1 MLRILKV
8 RWLNCAIAVFCF
20 TVALSAQQSS
30 PTRYRISLA
39 NKQTHLVRVQISLGP
54 GASERELQ
62 LPVWNALY
70 QVRDFSQ
77 FVENVKATDLQG
89 LALRVV
95 KIEKSRWLVRNAEKG
110 AVIQYDIYCDVQG
123 PYGAQLNEH
132 HAFFNLAEVLMYSV
146 DARDNPVRIEF
157 TDLDPKWAIASPLQN
172 CEAKLYCANNYDQMV
187 DSPVEIGSFSEQ
199 DFDEGGARYR
209 LIVDADQDDY
219 HISQLEQKLRAIVRA
234 GVEWMNDRPYAT
246 YMFIYHFPRQ
256 PSDGGMEHAYGTA
269 IDVTASLLKSNPE
282 WFDAVSAHEFFH
294 LWNVKRIRPSSL
306 EPVDYTKEN
315 YTRALWFS
323 EGVTSTV
330 QGYLLLHSGLLSERR
345 YLQLLG
351 EQITNLQTREGHRD
365 QSAEESSLDAWLEKY
380 AYYREPSRS
389 ISYYN
394 KGELLGVLL
403 DLKIR
408 DATAG
413 KASLRELFRWM
424 NETYA
429 KKGKFFEDSEGVL
442 QAAEAVCRCNM
453 GEFFSR
459 YVAGTDEIP
468 WNDFFSTVGL
478 KVDTKIIQT
487 ADAGFAMQRAF
498 GGTIQVTQVSVGNE
512 AATSG
517 LLVGDEI
524 LTLNGRQA
532 VGDPHELLT
541 DLRPRDSVRLVVRRG
556 NAEIKM
562 NFKCGAQDSIEYRLN
577 DVGKLSS
584 QQKARRAEWLGTQT
598 RGVTAN

>member
-1 MLRILKV
+1 MRRILKV
-8 RWLNCAIAVFCF
+8 RMLGCAIVVSCF
-20 TVALSAQQSS
+20 VVALPAQQSP
-30 PTRYRISLA
+30 PTRYRVSLA
-39 NKQTHLVRVQISLGP
+39 NKQEHMVRVQISLGP
-54 GASERELQ
+54 GKAERELQ

-77 FVENVKATDLQG
+77 FVDHVKATDG
-89 LALRVV
+89 EAHALDIV
-95 KIEKSRWLVRNAEKG
+95 KVEKSRWLVRNAEKG
-110 AVIQYDIYCDVQG
+110 AIIEYDIYCDAQG

-146 DARDNPVRIEF
+146 DARNHAVQIEF
-157 TDLDPKWAIASPLQN
+157 TDLDPKWTIASPLQI
-172 CEAKLYCANNYDQMV
+172 CETKFYCANSYDQMV
-187 DSPVEIGSFSEQ
+187 DSPVEVGSFSEKN
-199 DFDEGGARYR
+199 FEEGGARYR
-209 LIVDADQDDY
+209 VIVDADQDDY
-219 HISQLEQKLRAIVRA
+219 RMSELTGKLRAIVRA

-269 IDVTASLLKSNPE
+269 IDVSASLLKSNPE

-323 EGVTSTV
+323 EGLTSTV
-330 QGYLLLHSGLLSERR
+330 QGYILLHSGLLSEHR
-345 YLQLLG
+345 YLALLG

-408 DATAG
+408 NATGG

-429 KKGKFFEDSEGVL
+429 QKGKFFDDSAAVL
-442 QAAEAVCRCNM
+442 QAAETVCQCDM
-453 GEFFSR
+453 SEFFHR
-459 YVAGTDEIP
+459 YVAGTEEIP
-468 WNDFFSTVGL
+468 WNVFFSAVGL
-478 KVDTKIIQT
+478 KVDTKITQT
-487 ADAGFAMQRAF
+487 ADAGFEMQRMF
-498 GGTIQVTQVSVGNE
+498 GGTIQVTQVSVLSG
-512 AATSG
+512 AASSG
-517 LLVGDEI
+517 LTIGDVI
-524 LTLNGRQA
+524 LTLNERPA
-532 VGDPHELLT
+532 VGNPQELVT
-541 DLRPRDSVRLVVRRG
+541 NLRPGDSVRLVVQRG
-556 NAEIKM
+556 SAELKM
-562 NFKCGAQDSIEYRLN
+562 NFKCGAQNNVEYHLS
-577 DVGKLSS
+577 DVPNLSPE
-584 QQKARRAEWLGTQT
+584 QKARRSEWLGVQS
-598 RGVTAN
+598 RGVKAN

>member
-1 MLRILKV
+1 M
-8 RWLNCAIAVFCF
+8 
-20 TVALSAQQSS
+20 
-30 PTRYRISLA
+30 
-39 NKQTHLVRVQISLGP
+39 VRVQISLGH
-54 GASERELQ
+54 GKSERELQ

-77 FVENVKATDLQG
+77 FVDHVKATDLQG
-89 LALRVV
+89 HAMNV
-95 KIEKSRWLVRNAEKG
+95 KKVDKSRWAVGNAEKG
-110 AVIQYDIYCDVQG
+110 AIIQYDIYCDLQG

-146 DARDNPVRIEF
+146 DAKNNAVQIEF
-157 TDLDPKWAIASPLQN
+157 TDLNPKWTIASPLLN
-172 CEAKLYCANNYDQMV
+172 CEKKFYCADTYDQMV
-187 DSPVEIGSFSEQ
+187 DSPVEIGSFSEKN
-199 DFDEGGARYR
+199 FEEGGARYR
-209 LIVDADQDDY
+209 VIVDADQDDY
-219 HISQLEQKLRAIVRA
+219 RMSELAEKLRAIVHA

-269 IDVTASLLKSNPE
+269 IDVSASLLKSNPE

-330 QGYLLLHSGLLSERR
+330 QGYILLHSGLLSERR
-345 YLQLLG
+345 YLALLG

-380 AYYREPSRS
+380 AYYREPNRS

-408 DATAG
+408 NATGG
-413 KASLRELFRWM
+413 KASLRELFRWL

-429 KKGKFFEDSEGVL
+429 KKSKFFDDSAGVL
-442 QAAEAVCRCNM
+442 HAAETVCQCEMR
-453 GEFFSR
+453 ELFRR

-468 WNDFFSTVGL
+468 WDDFFSTVGL
-478 KVDTKIIQT
+478 KVDAETTQT
-487 ADAGFAMQRAF
+487 ADVGFAMQRMF
-498 GGTIQVTQVSVGNE
+498 GGSIQVTQVSPLGG
-512 AATSG
+512 AASSG
-517 LLVGDEI
+517 LLIGDEI
-524 LTLNGRQA
+524 LTLNERPA
-532 VGDPHELLT
+532 VGNPQELLT
-541 DLRPRDSVRLVVRRG
+541 NLRPGDSVRLVVRRG
-556 NAEIKM
+556 SAELKM
-562 NFKCGAQDSIEYRLN
+562 NFKCGAQNNIEYHLG
-577 DVGKLSS
+577 DVPNLSP
-584 QQKARRAEWLGTQT
+584 QQKARRAEWLGIQT
-598 RGVTAN
+598 RGVKAN